1 MSRSFIFTNL
11 ISYSTV
17 RSPSKLLYNMLL
29 NRSIH
34 TLLFIGLFPFFLFF
48 FFWPPQDRNQ
58 TWATVGT
65 DTAAAA
71 TPDPL
76 LTQYGQSG
84 MEPTSRCHRDTAG
97 PHCAT
102 SRSSWIIFVEE
113 IFNCGI
119 TEQNS
124 VNIFGFICTLK
135 LDLCPTCYAVLNGRL
150 YLLLS
155 YFIKCHLLI

>member
-1 MSRSFIFTNL
+1 MSRSFIFTSL

-34 TLLFIGLFPFFLFF
+34 TLLFIWIISFLSLFLFL
-48 FFWPPQDRNQ
+48 
-58 TWATVGT
+58 
-65 DTAAAA
+65 A
-71 TPDPL
+71 TPRQESDLSYSWNRHCSCSNARSLINPIRPVRHG
-76 LTQYGQSG
+76 TYVSVPQRHCW
-84 MEPTSRCHRDTAG
+84 T
-97 PHCAT
+97 HCAT

-113 IFNCGI
+113 IFTCGI

-135 LDLCPTCYAVLNGRL
+135 LDLCPTCYAVFNGRL